1 MRLVFMGTPTFAV
14 PVIEALAS
22 NGHKILGIFTQP
34 DKARSRGL
42 KSLPTAT
49 KEFGVRAGIP
59 VFESASV
66 KGESALASLRALAP
80 DAIVVAAYGNF
91 IPREFFS
98 LPPLGAI
105 NIHPSL
111 LPRHRGPSPVSTA
124 ILEDDESTGV
134 TVYQID
140 DGIDSGPIIAQL
152 KEKIFKDDTAEVLTK
167 RLFSLGS
174 DLVLEAL
181 SQMDR
186 GQVASVK
193 QDDKVATKTTLV
205 SKESGKIGWELS
217 ADRIGRMIRAYQPWP
232 GAYSFWNGKM
242 VKFLEAYPILGGSKS
257 AGRVISVEGQ
267 RSSVG
272 ITTGQGIL
280 GIVRLQLEG
289 GKILSSSQ
297 FMSGHKDFLGATLEA
312 QGPPG

>member
-1 MRLVFMGTPTFAV
+1 MGTPTFAV
-14 PVIEALAS
+14 PVIEALLS
-22 NGHKILGIFTQP
+22 SGHDILGIFTQP

-49 KEFGVRAGIP
+49 KEFGESAGIP
-59 VFESASV
+59 VFERASV
-66 KGESALASLRALAP
+66 KGEPALANLRALTP
-80 DAIVVAAYGNF
+80 DVIVVAAYGNF

-134 TVYQID
+134 TIYQID

-152 KEKIFKDDTAEVLTK
+152 KEKILKDDTTEVLTK
-167 RLFSLGS
+167 RLFSLGTN
-174 DLVLEAL
+174 LVLEAL
-181 SQMDR
+181 SQMDK
-186 GQVASVK
+186 GQVASIK
-193 QDDKVATKTTLV
+193 QDDKVATKTKLV
-205 SKESGKIGWELS
+205 SKESGIINWDLP
-217 ADRIGRMIRAYQPWP
+217 ADRIERMIRAYQPWP

-242 VKFLEAYPILGGSKS
+242 VKFWEAYSLSEESKS
-257 AGRVISVEGQ
+257 VGRVISVGDQ
-267 RSSVG
+267 RTSIG
-272 ITTGQGIL
+272 ITTGQGAL
-280 GIVRLQLEG
+280 GVGRLQLEG

-297 FMSGHKDFLGATLEA
+297 FMSGHKDFLGATL
-312 QGPPG
+312 